1 MRGLQAHLWEEFQ
14 GFLVCGIIYA
24 LKDLKII
31 KTNTTAIIDLV
42 FIQATLLLLLKLQS
56 RLGDLNYTAHKTSIY
71 ILFILIKYQIKYL
84 IILSQTQI
92 VIFFV
97 FFVWNHNLDDKVQL
111 LFAGACMHNNNS
123 VDSSYHH
130 ILTYILSHSVSG
142 HFSVT
147 SSAH

>member
-31 KTNTTAIIDLV
+31 KTNTTAVIDLV

-71 ILFILIKYQIKYL
+71 ILFILMKYQIKYL

-92 VIFFV
+92 VFF
-97 FFVWNHNLDDKVQL
+97 FF
-111 LFAGACMHNNNS
+111 F
-123 VDSSYHH
+123 
-130 ILTYILSHSVSG
+130 LSG
-142 HFSVT
+142 IIT
-147 SSAH
+147 